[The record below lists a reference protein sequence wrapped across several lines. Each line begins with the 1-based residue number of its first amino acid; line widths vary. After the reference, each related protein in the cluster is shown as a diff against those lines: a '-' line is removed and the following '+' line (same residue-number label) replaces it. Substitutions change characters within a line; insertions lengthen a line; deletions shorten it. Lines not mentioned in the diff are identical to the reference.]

1 MIKQSASEKLKEVYL
16 VIKRVWYWHKNR
28 CLDQWNRSESPE
40 INPHSY
46 GQLISTKETR
56 IYNGEKRVSS
66 VSDAGKIK
74 QLSTKE

>member
-1 MIKQSASEKLKEVYL
+1 MYL
-16 VIKRVWYWHKNR
+16 VIKREWYWHKNR
-28 CLDQWNRSESPE
+28 CIDQWNRSESPE

-66 VSDAGKIK
+66 VSGAGKIK
-74 QLSTKE
+74 QLSIKE